1 MNLEFKPYN
10 EMLKKEFFDILP
22 LNRKNIEEIC

>member
-22 LNRKNIEEIC
+22 LNRKNMLNS